1 MLSRRLAGLL
11 IVAIPLVGAGQSI
24 ETKTAPGVDLTTYET
39 FTVIRGEFMTPPD
52 QQRID
57 ENALFDVVTRAV
69 RKEMELRGFNY
80 IADSSAQLYV
90 SYVAGSFDFTE
101 GGTIGP
107 LGQTPASTPSDMNQ
121 SRTWSRET
129 KQGMMVIDVTD
140 GHRQKELWS
149 ASGTITLDGI
159 DLDRAIDAAVYRSF
173 KKFPNKNK
181 KKKKKD

>member
-1 MLSRRLAGLL
+1 MLLKCLAGLVV
-11 IVAIPLVGAGQSI
+11 VALPMLGSGQSI
-24 ETKTAPGVDLTTYET
+24 ETKVAAGVDLTTYET
-39 FTVIRGEFMTPPD
+39 FTVMKGEFMTPPD

-57 ENALFDVVTRAV
+57 ENALFEVVTRTV
-69 RKEMELRGFNY
+69 RKEMELRGY
-80 IADSSAQLYV
+80 TYVGDSSAQLYV
-90 SYVAGSFDFTE
+90 SYVAGSFDITE

-140 GHRQKELWS
+140 GRKKELWS
-149 ASGTITLDGI
+149 ASGTLTLDGI
-159 DLDRAIDAAVYRSF
+159 DLDRAIDAAVYRAF

-181 KKKKKD
+181 KKKKKH